1 MSDVIPT
8 TAAPAPRAT
17 QGTLEVRPVRGFS
30 DLRAFIDLPYRLHAG
45 TPWVPP
51 LKLERYMFMSKKM
64 NPYFSHGEAE
74 YFLARKEGRV
84 VGRITAQID
93 HAFNEFH
100 QNRWGNFGF
109 LEFEDDQEILDA
121 LLGAAEGWLR
131 ERGRDRM
138 VGPMDFQLNDESG
151 VLTEGFDLQPLI
163 RQPWHPAYYQ
173 QRCEAAGLS
182 KAHDLYSYWLD
193 VSDRDQVLP
202 ILPKMAERAR
212 DKYGVRIRKMSRRHL
227 RREMDAFAR
236 VYNAAWSGNWG
247 FVPYS
252 KEDLDELAR
261 TYQLVYSRDWF
272 MVAELDGE
280 TIAMAISVPDINQVL
295 RKMNGRLLPL
305 GWWYYLNK
313 NRFMDQVRVG
323 FLGVMPEHQHT
334 GAAALLYM
342 EHYDMAEKTPQ
353 KVGEPGF
360 ILESNHSMNRA
371 LEAMGAKVI
380 KRYRVYERLLEPGAE
395 ASGPGSD

>member
-1 MSDVIPT
+1 MSVAIT
-8 TAAPAPRAT
+8 
-17 QGTLEVRPVRGFS
+17 PVRGAR
-30 DLRAFIDLPYRLHAG
+30 DLRAFVQLPFRLHAG
-45 TPWVPP
+45 TPWIPP
-51 LKLERYMFMSKKM
+51 LKLERYLFLNRKLAAFFK
-64 NPYFSHGEAE
+64 HGEAE
-74 YFLARKEGRV
+74 YFLARREGHV

-100 QNRWGNFGF
+100 QSRWGNFGF
-109 LEFEDDQEILDA
+109 LEFEDDPEVA
-121 LLGAAEGWLR
+121 RGLLNVAAGWLR
-131 ERGRDRM
+131 ERGCERM

-151 VLTEGFDLQPLI
+151 VLFDGFEHAPMI
-163 RQPWHPAYYQ
+163 RQPWHPPYYH
-173 QRCEAAGLS
+173 QRCEAAGLT

-193 VSDRDQVLP
+193 VADRSQVLP
-202 ILPKMAERAR
+202 ILPQMAERAR
-212 DKYGVRIRKMSRRHL
+212 DKYGIQIRKMSRRRL
-227 RREMDAFAR
+227 RRDMDEFAK

-252 KEDLDELAR
+252 KPDLDELAR

-272 MVAELDGE
+272 MVAELEGE

-295 RKMNGRLLPL
+295 KKMKGRLLPF
-305 GWWYYLNK
+305 GWWYFLNK
-313 NRFMDQVRVG
+313 NRMMDAVRVG

-353 KVGEPGF
+353 KAGEPGF

-371 LEAMGAKVI
+371 LEAMGAKLI
-380 KRYRVYERLLEPGAE
+380 KRYRVYERLLEDAE
-395 ASGPGSD
+395 ASSLARAA